1 MRASVFGVIM
11 RYTLPEIAQAV
22 WLPILA
28 GLLTAG
34 ATWLV
39 WFYSAAHCTP
49 ANAVALM
56 CEPTPLGRYLT
67 SAILHD
73 CIIHGSI
80 AMTLTG
86 GSDIMLFLQER
97 RRTMAMADLMKA
109 SEERAAE
116 ERQRAEQRADE
127 ERQRAAEERRLY
139 AEERQ
144 RAEERAAEER
154 QRAEQRM
161 AEQHQAILALLAKM
175 SDAID
180 RNRNGHAAQQS

>member
-1 MRASVFGVIM
+1 M
-11 RYTLPEIAQAV
+11 RYTLPEIAGAV
-22 WLPILA
+22 WLPVLA

-39 WFYSAAHCTP
+39 WFYSTVHCTP
-49 ANAVALM
+49 ANAAALM
-56 CEPTPLGRYLT
+56 CEATPLGRYLT

-97 RRTMAMADLMKA
+97 RRNANMAELLKA

-116 ERQRAEQRADE
+116 ERRLAAEERQRAE
-127 ERQRAAEERRLY
+127 QRAAEERRLY

-144 RAEERAAEER
+144 LYAEER
-154 QRAEQRM
+154 QRAEQRVE
-161 AEQHQAILALLAKM
+161 EQHQALMGLIARLA
-175 SDAID
+175 DAID
-180 RNRNGHAAQQS
+180 RDRNGHSSPQP

>member
-1 MRASVFGVIM
+1 M
-11 RYTLPEIAQAV
+11 RYTLPEIAAAV
-22 WLPILA
+22 WLPVLA

-39 WFYSAAHCTP
+39 WFYSAVHCTP

-56 CEPTPLGRYLT
+56 CEATPLGRYLT

-97 RRTMAMADLMKA
+97 RRNANMAELLKA

-116 ERQRAEQRADE
+116 ERRL
-127 ERQRAAEERRLY
+127 AAEERRLY

-144 RAEERAAEER
+144 LYAEER
-154 QRAEQRM
+154 QRAEQRVE
-161 AEQHQAILALLAKM
+161 EQHQALMGLIARLA
-175 SDAID
+175 DAID
-180 RNRNGHAAQQS
+180 RDRNGHSPPQS